1 METVTMDRA
10 VKEFKRARRALA
22 EISQPV
28 FDRTLET
35 ATRANKYAHRNTWAI
50 VGVAIAA
57 GALIGFLAAKR

>member
-1 METVTMDRA
+1 MASA
-10 VKEFKRARRALA
+10 VNEFKRARRALA

-35 ATRANKYAHRNTWAI
+35 AGLANKYAHRNTWAM
-50 VGVAIAA
+50 VGVALAA

>member
-1 METVTMDRA
+1 MDRA

-22 EISQPV
+22 EVSQPV

-35 ATRANKYAHRNTWAI
+35 AARANKYAHRNTWAFA
-50 VGVAIAA
+50 GVALAA